1 MFAYNQGIHEDKGIN
16 VLHINIAS
24 QYIRDVISTENEL
37 QCTEEEVLE
46 AIDEI
51 NFHSLI
57 IDAVRKIIENDRC
70 L

>member
-24 QYIRDVISTENEL
+24 QYIRDVISMENEL